1 MNLLTVFFGCFF
13 NNKEMTC
20 GKKYYRCVAKNPPQI
35 MQYWRSSQNWA
46 YHTKLSRQI
55 TALQTNGK
63 YVNLIQRITVR
74 HQNLH

>member
-20 GKKYYRCVAKNPPQI
+20 GKKYYRCVANPPQI